1 MAFRE
6 EKYVRFQDC
15 RSEHSVGSDKTNLEG
30 RHNVLGSLM
39 DRTVGAFSFL
49 GNASHSESL
58 NKLASED
65 KKPKMRILDPQE
77 PFLQRWNKIFVI
89 SCLIAVSVDPLFFY
103 IPVIDSD
110 NTCLTGFIAPSS
122 RVFGRGVLVED
133 TFEIAKRYLSTYFL
147 VDFLAVLPL
156 PQVFVL
162 VVLPRLQETAW
173 AGAAFNLLI
182 YMLASHILGA
192 LWYLL
197 SIQQE
202 YTCWKE
208 ACSHQDGCDSGSL
221 YCRINTS
228 GNNNFLQN
236 ACPTNGTDS
245 PDPIFG
251 IYLPALQN
259 VSQSASFFEKLFYC
273 FWWGLQN
280 LSSLGQNLKTSTDTW
295 ENLFA
300 VFVSTSGL
308 VLFALLIGNVQ
319 TYLQS
324 ASMRIE
330 EMRMKQRDTEQWM
343 SHRLLPDNLKERIL
357 RHEQYRWQET
367 RGVDEEGLLINLP
380 KDLRRE
386 IKRHLCLSLLTRVPM
401 FENMDNQ
408 LLDAMCDRLKP
419 MLYTEG
425 SCIIREGDPVNE
437 MLFIMRGN
445 LESMTTNGG
454 QTGFFN
460 SNVLKGG
467 DFCGEELLTWA
478 LDPTSASNLP
488 SSTRTVK
495 TLSEVEAFAL
505 RADDL
510 KFVATQ
516 FRRLHSKQLQH
527 TFRFYSQQWRTWAAC
542 FIQSAWH
549 RYCRKK
555 LEDALFEKEKRLQ
568 AAIVCDGSSSLSF
581 GAALY
586 ASRFAGNMMRILRRN
601 ATRKARLQERVPAR
615 KSCFSCVK
623 TAGMLTCTCW
633 EPGIYRRS
641 MERFID
647 LLKFWLLHTRL
658 PLITRQGKRVL
669 GAAHPPAT
677 GNALASN
684 SNTSQTREGCRG
696 CARKTWRWIAW
707 RIGESRSRPRAKCS
721 YFTIPC

>member
-1 MAFRE
+1 M
-6 EKYVRFQDC
+6 RFHDW
-15 RSEHSVGSDKTNLEG
+15 RSEYSVGSDKIVSEG
-30 RHNVLGSLM
+30 RHTAFDSLKDKTLG
-39 DRTVGAFSFL
+39 DFSFL
-49 GNASHSESL
+49 GNSSCPETL
-58 NKLASED
+58 NKSTPEERKA
-65 KKPKMRILDPQE
+65 KTRVLDPRG

-103 IPVIDSD
+103 IPVIDGVK
-110 NTCLTGFIAPSS
+110 NCLYLDKKLATIASILRFFTDIFYLLHIIFQFRTGFVAPS

-133 TFEIAKRYLSTYFL
+133 TFAIAKRYLTTYFL
-147 VDFLAVLPL
+147 IDFLAVMPL

-162 VVLPRLQETAW
+162 LVLPHLKDSKVMEAKDILMVIVTCQYVPRLVRIIPLYLQITRSAGIITETAW

-182 YMLASHILGA
+182 YMLASHVFGA

-197 SIQQE
+197 SIQRE
-202 YTCWKE
+202 DTCWRKE
-208 ACSHQDGCDSGSL
+208 CDKIDCNFASL
-221 YCRINTS
+221 YCGSNTA
-228 GNNNFLQN
+228 GDNIFLQN
-236 ACPTNGTDS
+236 VCLTNGSDDI
-245 PDPIFG
+245 DPTFG
-251 IYLPALQN
+251 IYLPALQT
-259 VSQSASFFEKLFYC
+259 VSQSTSFFEKFFYC
-273 FWWGLQN
+273 FWWGLQS
-280 LSSLGQNLKTSTDTW
+280 LSSLGQNLKTSTYTW

-300 VFVSTSGL
+300 VFVSISGL

-324 ASMRIE
+324 ASVRIE
-330 EMRMKQRDTEQWM
+330 EMRVKRRDTEQWM
-343 SHRLLPDNLKERIL
+343 AHRLLPENLKGRIL

-367 RGVDEEGLLINLP
+367 RGVDEEGLLMNLP

-386 IKRHLCLSLLTRVPM
+386 IKRHLCLSLLMRVPM
-401 FENMDNQ
+401 FENMDEQ

-419 MLYTEG
+419 MLYTED

-437 MLFIMRGN
+437 MLFVMRGY

-454 QTGFFN
+454 QSGFFN

-478 LDPTSASNLP
+478 LDPAAVSNLP

-495 TLSEVEAFAL
+495 TLSEVEAFVL

-516 FRRLHSKQLQH
+516 FRKLHSKQLQH

-542 FIQSAWH
+542 FIQAAWH

-555 LEDALFEKEKRLQ
+555 LEDSLFEKEKRLQ
-568 AAIVCDGSSSLSF
+568 AAIVSDDSTKLSL

-615 KSCFSCVK
+615 LLQKP
-623 TAGMLTCTCW
+623 A
-633 EPGIYRRS
+633 EPN
-641 MERFID
+641 F
-647 LLKFWLLHTRL
+647 FA
-658 PLITRQGKRVL
+658 V
-669 GAAHPPAT
+669 
-677 GNALASN
+677 
-684 SNTSQTREGCRG
+684 
-696 CARKTWRWIAW
+696 
-707 RIGESRSRPRAKCS
+707 GE
-721 YFTIPC
+721 

>member
-6 EKYVRFQDC
+6 EKYVRFNDW
-15 RSEHSVGSDKTNLEG
+15 RSEHSVGSDKTVSEG
-30 RHNVLGSLM
+30 RHNVFDSLM
-39 DRTVGAFSFL
+39 DRTAGAFSFL
-49 GNASHSESL
+49 GNSSHSETL
-58 NKLASED
+58 NKPTSEE
-65 KKPKMRILDPQE
+65 KKSKTRVLDPQG

-103 IPVIDSD
+103 IPVVDGD
-110 NTCLTGFIAPSS
+110 NICLYLDKKLEVVASVLRFFTDIFYLLHIIFQFRTGFIAPSS

-133 TFEIAKRYLSTYFL
+133 TFAIAKRYLSTYFL
-147 VDFLAVLPL
+147 IDFLAVLPL
-156 PQVFVL
+156 PQVLVL
-162 VVLPRLQETAW
+162 AVLPRLQGSSVMMAKNILMIIVICQYVPRLIRIIPLYLQITRSAGIITETAW

-182 YMLASHILGA
+182 YMLASHVLGA

-197 SIQQE
+197 SIQRE
-202 YTCWKE
+202 NSCWKK
-208 ACSHQDGCDSGSL
+208 ACSGQPGCDLGSL
-221 YCRINTS
+221 FCGSNSS
-228 GNNNFLQN
+228 GNNSFLQIN
-236 ACPTNGTDS
+236 CPTNGTDN
-245 PDPIFG
+245 PDRNFG

-259 VSQSASFFEKLFYC
+259 VSQSSSFFEKLFYC

-324 ASMRIE
+324 ASVRIE
-330 EMRMKQRDTEQWM
+330 EMRVKRRDTEQWM
-343 SHRLLPDNLKERIL
+343 AHRLLPENLKDRIL

-367 RGVDEEGLLINLP
+367 RGVDEEGLLTNLP
-380 KDLRRE
+380 KNLRRE
-386 IKRHLCLSLLTRVPM
+386 IKRHLCLSLLMRVPM
-401 FENMDNQ
+401 FENMDEK

-419 MLYTEG
+419 ILYTEG
-425 SCIIREGDPVNE
+425 SCIINEGDPVNE

-542 FIQSAWH
+542 FIQAAWH

-555 LEDALFEKEKRLQ
+555 LEDSLFEKEKRLQ
-568 AAIVCDGSSSLSF
+568 AAIVSDGSSSLSL

-601 ATRKARLQERVPAR
+601 ATRKARLQERVPVRLLQKPA
-615 KSCFSCVK
+615 
-623 TAGMLTCTCW
+623 
-633 EPGIYRRS
+633 EPNFFA
-641 MERFID
+641 ED
-647 LLKFWLLHTRL
+647 
-658 PLITRQGKRVL
+658 Q
-669 GAAHPPAT
+669 
-677 GNALASN
+677 
-684 SNTSQTREGCRG
+684 
-696 CARKTWRWIAW
+696 
-707 RIGESRSRPRAKCS
+707 
-721 YFTIPC
+721 

>member
-1 MAFRE
+1 FHDWKSEQSVSVISDRVVS
-6 EKYVRFQDC
+6 EK
-15 RSEHSVGSDKTNLEG
+15 G
-30 RHNVLGSLM
+30 HNIFGLLK
-39 DRTVGAFSFL
+39 DRTAGAFSFL
-49 GNASHSESL
+49 GNSSHSEAL
-58 NKLASED
+58 NKLGLGEKS
-65 KKPKMRILDPQE
+65 KTKVLDPQG

-89 SCLIAVSVDPLFFY
+89 SCLFAVFVDPLFLY
-103 IPVIDSD
+103 VPVIDGG
-110 NTCLTGFIAPSS
+110 NNCLYLDKKLETTASILRFFTDIFYLLHILFQFRTGFIAPSS
-122 RVFGRGVLVED
+122 RVFGRGALVKD
-133 TFEIAKRYLSTYFL
+133 TFAIAKRYLSTLFL

-162 VVLPRLQETAW
+162 VVLPKLQETAW
-173 AGAAFNLLI
+173 AGAAFNLII
-182 YMLASHILGA
+182 YMLASHGFGA
-192 LWYLL
+192 LWYIL
-197 SIQQE
+197 SIQRE
-202 YTCWKE
+202 DTCWRQ
-208 ACSHQDGCDSGSL
+208 ACINQTGCDPTSL
-221 YCRINTS
+221 YCGYHS
-228 GNNNFLQN
+228 LANNSFLQN
-236 ACPTNGTDS
+236 ACPTNSTAN

-251 IYLPALQN
+251 IFLPALQN
-259 VSQSASFFEKLFYC
+259 VSQSTSFFEKLFYC

-280 LSSLGQNLKTSTDTW
+280 LSSLGQNMKTSTNTL

-324 ASMRIE
+324 ASVRIE
-330 EMRMKQRDTEQWM
+330 EMRVKRRDTEQWM
-343 SHRLLPDNLKERIL
+343 AHRLLPENLKDRIM

-367 RGVDEEGLLINLP
+367 RGVDEEGLLKNLP

-386 IKRHLCLSLLTRVPM
+386 IKRHLCLSLLMKVPM
-401 FENMDNQ
+401 FENMDEQ

-437 MLFIMRGN
+437 MLFIMRGT
-445 LESMTTNGG
+445 LESTTTNGG

-488 SSTRTVK
+488 GSTRTVK

-542 FIQSAWH
+542 FIQAAWH

-555 LEDALFEKEKRLQ
+555 LEEALYEKEKRLQ
-568 AAIVCDGSSSLSF
+568 AAIVSDGTTSLSL

-615 KSCFSCVK
+615 LLQKP
-623 TAGMLTCTCW
+623 A
-633 EPGIYRRS
+633 EPNFFAEDS
-641 MERFID
+641 
-647 LLKFWLLHTRL
+647 
-658 PLITRQGKRVL
+658 
-669 GAAHPPAT
+669 
-677 GNALASN
+677 
-684 SNTSQTREGCRG
+684 
-696 CARKTWRWIAW
+696 
-707 RIGESRSRPRAKCS
+707 
-721 YFTIPC
+721 